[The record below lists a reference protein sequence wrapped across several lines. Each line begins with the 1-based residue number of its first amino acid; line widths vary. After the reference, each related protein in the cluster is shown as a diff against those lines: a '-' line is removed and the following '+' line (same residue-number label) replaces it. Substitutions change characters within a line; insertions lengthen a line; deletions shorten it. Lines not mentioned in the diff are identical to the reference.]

1 MPTCCD
7 CKEDLPR
14 ANFASSQFK
23 KPASDRRCKQ
33 CAKAREPAQE
43 DSTALVV
50 TPASTTTVIA
60 KNTPPRPAIDLKS
73 LIATIISAY
82 CNKRKGGF
90 IVVNSSSQ
98 SALAIEFNGGNQ
110 NKVLLYFVESP
121 DLQRA
126 KIFLKGETFDA
137 LSVPTQVY
145 SGLLKSLMKTCRPKG
160 VTDFASGCAMYE
172 GHLA

>member
-14 ANFASSQFK
+14 AKFASSQFK
-23 KPASDRRCKQ
+23 KPASDRRCKP

-43 DSTALVV
+43 DSTALVA
-50 TPASTTTVIA
+50 TPASTTTVITNNA
-60 KNTPPRPAIDLKS
+60 PPPAIDLKS

-82 CNKRKGGF
+82 CYKRKGGV

-110 NKVLLYFVESP
+110 SKILLYFVESP
-121 DLQRA
+121 NLIRA
-126 KIFLKGETFDA
+126 KIFLKGETFDT

-145 SGLLKSLMKTCRPKG
+145 GGLLKSLMKTCRPKG
-160 VTDFASGCAMYE
+160 VTDFASNLAMHE
-172 GHLA
+172 GHLP